1 MKYKLSEI
9 FDSPISG
16 EWGTELQEGQQGY
29 KVIRTTNFTNQG
41 RLNLSDIVSRNI
53 DIDKCSKKV
62 LQVGDIIIEKSGGS
76 PNQPVGRVVFFD
88 VTEDEYYFCNNF
100 TAILRPKEFVY
111 PKYGLYLMK
120 MLYIQRK
127 VLKFQN
133 KTTGIINLKLND
145 YLNQT
150 SINLPSFETQ
160 ERIANILDQAQE
172 LIDKRKAQ
180 IEALDELIQSVFY
193 DMFGDPINN
202 PMEWEVKR
210 LKDISTH
217 ILSGNTPKGG
227 NQVYVEKGISF
238 FRSQNVWKNKIVLD
252 DIAYIDEATHRKMK
266 KSSLKNR
273 DILMTKTGRIN
284 TENSSLGRAAM
295 FLGEDDSANING
307 HVYLIRL
314 KEGIINEFVL
324 FILTTNKYREYIRS
338 VCVGG
343 IDKRQINKEHLEE
356 FPIIFPPIELQKQFS
371 EIVESIEKQKELLN
385 ESLVELENNFNSL
398 MQRAFNGEP
407 LC

>member
-160 ERIANILDQAQE
+160 ERIANILDLAQE

-193 DMFGDPINN
+193 EMFGDPVQN
-202 PMEWEVKR
+202 PFSFDQYKIKDLVIDDKYAIKAGPFGSA
-210 LKDISTH
+210 LK
-217 ILSGNTPKGG
+217 KEY
-227 NQVYVEKGISF
+227 YVESGYKVYGQEQVI
-238 FRSQNVWKNKIVLD
+238 QGDLAYGD
-252 DIAYIDEATHRKMK
+252 YYIDEDRYRMLENCKIQSGDLLISLVGTFGKM
-266 KSSLKNR
+266 LVVPDN
-273 DILMTKTGRIN
+273 
-284 TENSSLGRAAM
+284 
-295 FLGEDDSANING
+295 FQ
-307 HVYLIRL
+307 
-314 KEGIINEFVL
+314 EGIINPRLMKISFDQSK
-324 FILTTNKYREYIRS
+324 ILPQFFKSMFQNEAMIKYMNRNTHGATMGILNTTI
-338 VCVGG
+338 
-343 IDKRQINKEHLEE
+343 IKELNVIVPSLEMQLDYLNRRM
-356 FPIIFPPIELQKQFS
+356 F
-371 EIVESIEKQKELLN
+371 IEKQKELLN

-398 MQRAFNGEP
+398 MQRAFKGE
-407 LC
+407 L

>member
-172 LIDKRKAQ
+172 LIDKRKA
-180 IEALDELIQSVFY
+180 
-193 DMFGDPINN
+193 
-202 PMEWEVKR
+202 
-210 LKDISTH
+210 
-217 ILSGNTPKGG
+217 
-227 NQVYVEKGISF
+227 
-238 FRSQNVWKNKIVLD
+238 
-252 DIAYIDEATHRKMK
+252 
-266 KSSLKNR
+266 
-273 DILMTKTGRIN
+273 
-284 TENSSLGRAAM
+284 
-295 FLGEDDSANING
+295 
-307 HVYLIRL
+307 
-314 KEGIINEFVL
+314 
-324 FILTTNKYREYIRS
+324 
-338 VCVGG
+338 
-343 IDKRQINKEHLEE
+343 
-356 FPIIFPPIELQKQFS
+356 
-371 EIVESIEKQKELLN
+371 
-385 ESLVELENNFNSL
+385 
-398 MQRAFNGEP
+398 
-407 LC
+407 

>member
-180 IEALDELIQSVFY
+180 IEALAELIQSVFY

-202 PMEWEVKR
+202 LNGYNKEA
-210 LKDISTH
+210 LINISDIIT
-217 ILSGNTPKGG
+217 GNTPSRKNVDNYGDAIEWIKSD
-227 NQVYVEKGISF
+227 NINTPYHYITVAEEFLSEKGMTIGRVVDAGS
-238 FRSQNVWKNKIVLD
+238 
-252 DIAYIDEATHRKMK
+252 
-266 KSSLKNR
+266 
-273 DILMTKTGRIN
+273 ILMTCIAGSLSCIGNVALVDRKVSFNQQIN
-284 TENSSLGRAAM
+284 GIVPKDIILAKFLYVQLLLSKQYIQNSSTNSMKGMVSKGVLSN
-295 FLGEDDSANING
+295 L
-307 HVYLIRL
+307 
-314 KEGIINEFVL
+314 EFIVPPMQEQLL
-324 FILTTNKYREYIRS
+324 F
-338 VCVGG
+338 
-343 IDKRQINKEHLEE
+343 
-356 FPIIFPPIELQKQFS
+356 
-371 EIVESIEKQKELLN
+371 ESIFDNIMNQIKLQR

-398 MQRAFNGEP
+398 MERAFNGGP
-407 LC
+407 LR

>member
-150 SINLPSFETQ
+150 SINLPTFETQ

-180 IEALDELIQSVFY
+180 IEALDEIIQSVFY
-193 DMFGDPINN
+193 DMFGDPLINEK
-202 PMEWEVKR
+202 EWPRKCINEVVDYLKR
-210 LKDISTH
+210 GKSPKYVDYSNIRVINQKCIYWRKFIDSNCKYYNEDFEDKIKDQYLQDKDILINST
-217 ILSGNTPKGG
+217 G
-227 NQVYVEKGISF
+227 
-238 FRSQNVWKNKIVLD
+238 
-252 DIAYIDEATHRKMK
+252 
-266 KSSLKNR
+266 
-273 DILMTKTGRIN
+273 TG
-284 TENSSLGRAAM
+284 TLGRAVVVNVK
-295 FLGEDDSANING
+295 EDDKFVVDSHVTLMRVNLYCINPIFIATLFEFNNIQSEIYLKCVNG
-307 HVYLIRL
+307 STNQIELSVVKLGDYQV
-314 KEGIINEFVL
+314 II
-324 FILTTNKYREYIRS
+324 
-338 VCVGG
+338 
-343 IDKRQINKEHLEE
+343 
-356 FPIIFPPIELQKQFS
+356 PPIELQNQFA
-371 EIVESIEKQKELLN
+371 EIVARIQKQKELLN
-385 ESLVELENNFNSL
+385 KSLVELENNLNSL
-398 MQRAFNGEP
+398 MERAFNGGP
-407 LC
+407 LR

>member
-160 ERIANILDQAQE
+160 ERIAYILDQAQE

-193 DMFGDPINN
+193 DMFGDPLINEK
-202 PMEWEVKR
+202 EWPRKCINEVVDYLKR
-210 LKDISTH
+210 GKSPKYVDYSNIRVINQKCIYWRKFIDSNCKYYNEDFEDKIKDQYLQDKDILINST
-217 ILSGNTPKGG
+217 G
-227 NQVYVEKGISF
+227 
-238 FRSQNVWKNKIVLD
+238 
-252 DIAYIDEATHRKMK
+252 
-266 KSSLKNR
+266 
-273 DILMTKTGRIN
+273 TG
-284 TENSSLGRAAM
+284 TLGRAVVVNVK
-295 FLGEDDSANING
+295 EDDKFVVDSHVTLMRVNLYCINPIFIANIFE
-307 HVYLIRL
+307 VC
-314 KEGIINEFVL
+314 KWF
-324 FILTTNKYREYIRS
+324 NKS
-338 VCVGG
+338 
-343 IDKRQINKEHLEE
+343 N
-356 FPIIFPPIELQKQFS
+356 
-371 EIVESIEKQKELLN
+371 
-385 ESLVELENNFNSL
+385 
-398 MQRAFNGEP
+398 
-407 LC
+407 

>member
-193 DMFGDPINN
+193 DMFGDPIQNPKGFNKKAIGKEFEIKTGATPSRKDETYWDNGTIPWVKTTELKEVVIYDTDECITELGFNN
-202 PMEWEVKR
+202 SSVNLLPK
-210 LKDISTH
+210 
-217 ILSGNTPKGG
+217 NTLLIAMYGQGKTRGMTGKLGIEATTNQACAALLPTDKNNQDFIWIQLRCLYEELRNLGRGG
-227 NQVYVEKGISF
+227 NQPNLNTNLIKSF
-238 FRSQNVWKNKIVLD
+238 
-252 DIAYIDEATHRKMK
+252 E
-266 KSSLKNR
+266 
-273 DILMTKTGRIN
+273 IL
-284 TENSSLGRAAM
+284 
-295 FLGEDDSANING
+295 
-307 HVYLIRL
+307 
-314 KEGIINEFVL
+314 
-324 FILTTNKYREYIRS
+324 
-338 VCVGG
+338 
-343 IDKRQINKEHLEE
+343 
-356 FPIIFPPIELQKQFS
+356 FPPIELQNQFA
-371 EIVESIEKQKELLN
+371 EIVASIQKQKELLN

-398 MQRAFNGEP
+398 MQRAFKGE
-407 LC
+407 LF

>member
-193 DMFGDPINN
+193 EMFGDPVQN
-202 PMEWEVKR
+202 PFSFDQYKIKDLVIDDKYAIKAGPFGSA
-210 LKDISTH
+210 LK
-217 ILSGNTPKGG
+217 KEY
-227 NQVYVEKGISF
+227 YVESGYKVYGQEQVI
-238 FRSQNVWKNKIVLD
+238 QGDLAYGD
-252 DIAYIDEATHRKMK
+252 YYIDEDRYRMLENCKIQSGDLLISLVGTFGKM
-266 KSSLKNR
+266 LVVPDN
-273 DILMTKTGRIN
+273 
-284 TENSSLGRAAM
+284 
-295 FLGEDDSANING
+295 FQ
-307 HVYLIRL
+307 
-314 KEGIINEFVL
+314 EGIINPRLMKISFDQSK
-324 FILTTNKYREYIRS
+324 ILPQFFKSMFQNEAMIKYMNRNTHGATMGILNTTI
-338 VCVGG
+338 
-343 IDKRQINKEHLEE
+343 IKELNVIVPSLEMQLDYLNRRM
-356 FPIIFPPIELQKQFS
+356 F
-371 EIVESIEKQKELLN
+371 IEKQKELLN